1 MNQRQAPVVIGALG
15 AGRMG
20 RGMAIAFAYAG
31 HEVRL
36 IDIKPRRRDA
46 AVTLERE
53 ARAEID
59 SSLAS
64 LSALGMFDDRHR
76 PAILEKIRFAA
87 RDEAPAALAGVDVLF
102 EGVPEVMELKRDAF
116 RFAGPCLKAEAIVAS
131 TTSTFLVNELAGQLT
146 APERFL
152 NAHWLN
158 PAYIVPLVELSP
170 HAQTAP
176 DVTTQLKTLL
186 ERIGKVPVVCAAT
199 AGFIVPRLQTLMM
212 NEAAR
217 MVEQGVASAEEIDKA
232 TRYGLGF
239 RFANIG
245 VVEFIDFGGNDI
257 LYYASRY
264 LATALADPRYAAP
277 EIVDRHM
284 RDGRNGLRDG
294 KGFYDFSQVD
304 PNHYK
309 KEVLGRMLGMLR
321 HLELMRPPKI
331 AESDAG

>member
-20 RGMAIAFAYAG
+20 RGIAIAFAYAG

-36 IDIKPRRRDA
+36 IDIKSRSREA
-46 AVTLERE
+46 AITLERD
-53 ARAEID
+53 ALAEID

-76 PAILEKIRFAA
+76 AAILKRIHFAA
-87 RDEAPAALAGVDVLF
+87 REEAPSALAGVDVLF
-102 EGVPEVMELKRDAF
+102 EGVPEVMELKRAAF
-116 RFAGPCLKAEAIVAS
+116 RFAGPCLKSEAIVAS
-131 TTSTFLVNELAGQLT
+131 TTSTFLVSELADVVA

-170 HAQTAP
+170 HAQTEP
-176 DVTTQLKTLL
+176 NVTTQLKALL
-186 ERIGKVPVVCAAT
+186 ESIGKVPVVCAAT

-264 LATALADPRYAAP
+264 LATALADPRYTAP

-294 KGFYDFSQVD
+294 AGFFDFSQVD
-304 PNHYK
+304 PNQYK
-309 KEVLGRMLGMLR
+309 KEVLGRMLGMLK
-321 HLELMRPPKI
+321 HLKLMHPPQI

>member
-1 MNQRQAPVVIGALG
+1 MNQAPAPAVIGALG

-20 RGMAIAFAYAG
+20 RGIAIAFAYAG
-31 HEVRL
+31 HDVHL
-36 IDIKPRRRDA
+36 IDIKARSTEA
-46 AVTLERE
+46 ALALERE
-53 ARAEID
+53 ARADID
-59 SSLAS
+59 TSLAS
-64 LSALGMFDDRHR
+64 LSALGMFDDRQR
-76 PAILEKIRFAA
+76 PAILEKIHFSA
-87 RDEAPAALAGVDVLF
+87 RDEAASTLATVDVLF
-102 EGVPEVMELKRDAF
+102 EGVPEVMEVKREAF
-116 RFAGPCLKAEAIVAS
+116 RFAAPHLKAEAIVAS
-131 TTSTFLVNELAGQLT
+131 TTSTILVSELAEVV
-146 APERFL
+146 AMPERFL

-176 DVTTQLKTLL
+176 AVTARLKALL
-186 ERIGKVPVVCAAT
+186 ESIGKVPVICAAT
-199 AGFIVPRLQTLMM
+199 AGFIVPRLQSLMM

-264 LATALADPRYAAP
+264 LASALADPRYAAP
-277 EIVDRHM
+277 AIVDRHM
-284 RDGRNGLRDG
+284 QEGRNGLRDG

-309 KEVLGRMLGMLR
+309 KEVLGRMLGMLK
-321 HLELMRPPKI
+321 HLELMRPPQI
-331 AESDAG
+331 AQSDAG

>member
-1 MNQRQAPVVIGALG
+1 MNPAPAPVVIGALG

-20 RGMAIAFAYAG
+20 RGIAIAFAYAG
-31 HEVRL
+31 HEVHL
-36 IDIKPRRRDA
+36 IDIKLRSVEA
-46 AVTLERE
+46 ASALERE

-64 LSALGMFDDRHR
+64 LSALGMFDDRLR
-76 PAILEKIRFAA
+76 PAILERIRFAA
-87 RDEAPAALAGVDVLF
+87 RDQAPAALAEVDVLF
-102 EGVPEVMELKRDAF
+102 EGVPEVMALKREAF
-116 RFAGPCLKAEAIVAS
+116 QFAAPHLKADAILAS
-131 TTSTFLVNELAGQLT
+131 TTSTFLVSELAGAVA
-146 APERFL
+146 APTRFL

-170 HAQTAP
+170 HAATAP
-176 DVTTQLKTLL
+176 EVTARLKTLL
-186 ERIGKVPVVCAAT
+186 EGIGKVPVVCAAT
-199 AGFIVPRLQTLMM
+199 PGFIVPRLQTLMM

-217 MVEQGVASAEEIDKA
+217 MVEQGVASVEEIDRA

-264 LATALADPRYAAP
+264 LASALADPRYAAP

-284 RDGRNGLRDG
+284 REGRNGLRDG

-304 PNHYK
+304 PDQYR
-309 KEVLGRMLGMLR
+309 KEVLGRMLGMLG
-321 HLELMRPPKI
+321 HLGLMHPPRI
-331 AESDAG
+331 ARSDAG

>member
-1 MNQRQAPVVIGALG
+1 MKHALKHIHFVGVGGSGMSPIAEVLHNLGYRVSGSDAAAGEATQRLQSLGVQVYIGHAPEQIGA
-15 AGRMG
+15 A
-20 RGMAIAFAYAG
+20 
-31 HEVRL
+31 
-36 IDIKPRRRDA
+36 D
-46 AVTLERE
+46 
-53 ARAEID
+53 
-59 SSLAS
+59 
-64 LSALGMFDDRHR
+64 
-76 PAILEKIRFAA
+76 
-87 RDEAPAALAGVDVLF
+87 
-102 EGVPEVMELKRDAF
+102 
-116 RFAGPCLKAEAIVAS
+116 AIVAS
-131 TTSTFLVNELAGQLT
+131 TTSTILVSELA
-146 APERFL
+146 AVVAMPERFL

-176 DVTTQLKTLL
+176 AVTARLKALL
-186 ERIGKVPVVCAAT
+186 EGIGKVPVICAAT
-199 AGFIVPRLQTLMM
+199 AGFIVPRLQSLMM

-264 LATALADPRYAAP
+264 LASALADPRYAAP
-277 EIVDRHM
+277 AIVDRHM
-284 RDGRNGLRDG
+284 QEGRNGLRDG

-309 KEVLGRMLGMLR
+309 KEVLGRMLGMLK
-321 HLELMRPPKI
+321 HLELMRPPQI
-331 AESDAG
+331 AQSDAG